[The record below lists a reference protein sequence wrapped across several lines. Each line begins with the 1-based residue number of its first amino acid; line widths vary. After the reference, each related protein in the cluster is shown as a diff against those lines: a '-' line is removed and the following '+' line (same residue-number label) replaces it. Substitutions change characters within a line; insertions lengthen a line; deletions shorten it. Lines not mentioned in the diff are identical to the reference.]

1 MASARFYDSE
11 TVMLLRGVLDDAW
24 ERLTF
29 EQRAQTQKSEVALR
43 ILRLA
48 QRGERDP
55 MRLRA
60 GAIDA

>member
-43 ILRLA
+43 ILQLA